1 MVLDVSSNQI
11 KIPQHLDKC
20 YISPHPFLCTSS
32 IRNNNNEVRCS
43 GTDNDNNRKKL
54 NEYD

>member
-32 IRNNNNEVRCS
+32 IRNNNEVRYR

>member
-32 IRNNNNEVRCS
+32 IRNNNEMRCS